1 MSFGFTSISFRL
13 VFATAIIPCT
23 VVLLTGPGIQKSI
36 GQDAPLKK
44 ALSIEAKQDVDYER
58 PSGEVID
65 ECVFAKTQDPAGFVV
80 HHNSGRILRRF
91 VDTNGDNKLDHW
103 AYFNNGLEVYRDLD
117 TNFDGRT
124 DQYRWIGPAGTRW
137 GVDPDQDGKIDSWKM
152 ISAEEVAYECFEAI
166 RSRDSDRFKRLL
178 LTSSELAALQLGE
191 ELNSEV
197 SRRIKNAIA
206 EFDKMARQQKV
217 IDRQSKF
224 LDAGN
229 GRPQLMAGGSFGNRR
244 DLVIYDQAS
253 CFFES
258 EKGNQIALG
267 SLVRVGNVWRMVDQP
282 EIVDPNTPLS
292 SGGVF
297 FPLPQY
303 GTTSAAAATTTVTGE
318 NLSQLYD
325 ELTKLDE
332 KLASA
337 KGARVQQLEKQKADI
352 FVQFYLKTDDPKMK
366 QNWLENLADSV
377 AHSYQQGRFDDGLE
391 YLGKF
396 VANQKDSTGLDYVVW
411 SSLFA
416 EYGRANS
423 MGNSKERE
431 SAYAKMISN
440 LDKFQKKY
448 PKSEK
453 SGDALIQLAVHDEVN
468 STDDLSTAIDLYKSC
483 LERFPNTKYG
493 RRSQGA
499 IARLSGGKKGISF
512 SSKKANGQPFDLS
525 KTKGKIIILHFWET
539 WCCPETDIKELS
551 RLAKKY
557 KDELT
562 IIGCNIEGP
571 NAAEGTKKFLDFLKQ
586 HPEINWVQLHE
597 PGSVEDSPLAHQLG
611 ISTEPA
617 VFLLDSKKNLIE
629 GNIGISNLEREIERQ
644 LN

>member
-1 MSFGFTSISFRL
+1 MIVGFTSISFRL
-13 VFATAIIPCT
+13 VIAGTICTFALISAFD
-23 VVLLTGPGIQKSI
+23 LQDSR

-44 ALSIEAKQDVDYER
+44 ALSIKAKQDVNYER
-58 PSGEVID
+58 PTAEVL
-65 ECVFAKTQDPAGFVV
+65 EQCVFAKTKNPAGFVV

-124 DQYRWIGPAGTRW
+124 DEYRWIGPAGTRW
-137 GVDPDQDGKIDSWKM
+137 GVDPNQDGKIDKWKM

-166 RSRDSDRFKRLL
+166 RSRDGDRFNRLL
-178 LTSSELAALQLGE
+178 LTTTELEALQLGA
-191 ELNSEV
+191 ELNRDV
-197 SRRIKNAIA
+197 AARVQNAIK
-206 EFDKMARQQKV
+206 EFSKMARQQKV
-217 IDRQSKF
+217 IDRDSKF

-267 SLVRVGNVWRMVDQP
+267 SLVRVGNVWKMIDLP
-282 EIVDPNTPLS
+282 EIVNFNTPLA
-292 SGGVF
+292 SGGAF

-303 GTTSAAAATTTVTGE
+303 GTTSTAATTVAGE
-318 NLSQLYD
+318 NLSKLYD
-325 ELTKLDE
+325 QLTKLDE
-332 KLASA
+332 SLAQA

-377 AHSYQQGRFDDGLE
+377 AHSYQQGRFDDGLK
-391 YLGKF
+391 YLEKF
-396 VANQKDSTGLDYVVW
+396 VASQKNSDGLDYVVW
-411 SSLFA
+411 SSVFA

-423 MGNSKERE
+423 TGSSQQRE
-431 SAYAKMISN
+431 AAYSNMISS
-440 LDKFQKKY
+440 LDKFQKQY
-448 PKSEK
+448 PTSAKSA
-453 SGDALIQLAVHDEVN
+453 DALIQLAVHDEVN
-468 STDDLSTAIDLYKSC
+468 STDDQSTAIDWYEAC

-493 RRSQGA
+493 KRSKGA
-499 IARLSGGKKGISF
+499 LTRLKRGKDGLSLT
-512 SSKKANGQPFDLS
+512 SKRAGGQPFKLGETNS
-525 KTKGKIIILHFWET
+525 EIIVLHFWET
-539 WCCPETDIKELS
+539 WCFPDADIKELA

-557 KDELT
+557 KDDVT

-571 NAAEGTKKFLDFLKQ
+571 NATEGTKKFQEFLKQ
-586 HPEINWVQLHE
+586 HPEVNWLQLHE

-617 VFLLDSKKNLIE
+617 VFLLDGKGRLIE
-629 GNIGISNLEREIERQ
+629 SNIGISNLEREIERQ

>member
-1 MSFGFTSISFRL
+1 MTSRFASISYRWI
-13 VFATAIIPCT
+13 FATTVIPCT
-23 VVLLTGPGIQKSI
+23 LGLFGGLGFQNSL

-44 ALSIEAKQDVDYER
+44 ALSIKSKQDVDYER
-58 PSGEVID
+58 PSEAVMA
-65 ECVFAKTQDPAGFVV
+65 ECVFAKTKDPAGFVV

-124 DQYRWIGPAGTRW
+124 DQYRWLGPAGTRW
-137 GVDPDQDGKIDSWKM
+137 GVDPNQDGKIDSWKM
-152 ISAEEVAYECFEAI
+152 ISAEEVAYECFAAI
-166 RSRDSDRFKRLL
+166 RSRDGDQFNRLL
-178 LTSSELAALQLGE
+178 LTSSELAALQLGDN
-191 ELNSEV
+191 LNRDV
-197 SRRIKNAIA
+197 ATRIQKALKGF
-206 EFDKMARQQKV
+206 EKMARQQKV

-258 EKGNQIALG
+258 DKGNQIALG
-267 SLVRVGNVWRMVDQP
+267 SLVRVGNVWRMVDLP
-282 EIVDPNTPLS
+282 EIVDPNKPLA
-292 SGGVF
+292 SGGAF
-297 FPLPQY
+297 FPLPQF
-303 GTTSAAAATTTVTGE
+303 GTTRTAAATTVTGE

-325 ELTKLDE
+325 ELTNLDK

-337 KGARVQQLEKQKADI
+337 KGSQVQQLEKQKADI
-352 FVQFYLKTDDPKMK
+352 FVQFYLKTDNPKMK

-377 AHSYQQGRFDDGLE
+377 AHSYQQGRFDDGLD

-396 VANQKDSTGLDYVVW
+396 VATQNTADGLDYVVW
-411 SSLFA
+411 STVFA

-423 MGNSKERE
+423 SGTSKERE
-431 SAYAKMISN
+431 SAYTKMISN
-440 LDKFQKKY
+440 LDKFQKQY
-448 PKSEK
+448 PNSEK
-453 SGDALIQLAVHDEVN
+453 SADALIQLAVHDEVN
-468 STDDLSTAIDLYKSC
+468 STDDVSSAVAWYEAC
-483 LERFPNTKYG
+483 LKRFPNSKYG
-493 RRSQGA
+493 RRSKGA
-499 IARLSGGKKGISF
+499 ITRLGDGKNGISF
-512 SSKKANGQPFDLS
+512 TSKQANGKPFNLAQIKSD
-525 KTKGKIIILHFWET
+525 IVILHFWET
-539 WCCPETDIKELS
+539 WCCPENDINELA

-557 KDELT
+557 KDDLT

-571 NAAEGTKKFLDFLKQ
+571 NATEGTKKFLEFLKA
-586 HPEINWVQLHE
+586 HPEITWIQLHE
-597 PGSVEDSPLAHQLG
+597 PGSVEDSPLAHELG

-617 VFLLDSKKNLIE
+617 VFLLDAKGKLIE

>member
-1 MSFGFTSISFRL
+1 MTFGFASISGRL
-13 VFATAIIPCT
+13 IIAVNAIACT
-23 VVLLTGPGIQKSI
+23 FGILCGVGLRTSHA
-36 GQDAPLKK
+36 QDAPLKK
-44 ALSIEAKQDVDYER
+44 ALSIEAKQQVDYER
-58 PSGEVID
+58 PTDAVLK
-65 ECVFAKTQDPAGFVV
+65 ECVFAKTKDPAGFVV

-137 GVDPDQDGKIDSWKM
+137 GIDPNQDGKIDGWKM

-166 RSRDSDRFKRLL
+166 RSRDANRFNRLL
-178 LTSSELAALQLGE
+178 LADSELAALQLGE
-191 ELNSEV
+191 RLNRDVAVRLQKANSEF
-197 SRRIKNAIA
+197 
-206 EFDKMARQQKV
+206 EKMARQQNL
-217 IDRQSKF
+217 IDRNSKF

-267 SLVRVGNVWRMVDQP
+267 SLVRVGNVWRMIDLPEVVDS
-282 EIVDPNTPLS
+282 NTPLA
-292 SGGVF
+292 SGGAF

-303 GTTSAAAATTTVTGE
+303 GTTNTAATTVAGE
-318 NLSQLYD
+318 NLSLLYD

-332 KLASA
+332 KLAQA
-337 KGARVQQLEKQKADI
+337 KGVRVQQLEKQKADI
-352 FVQFYLKTDDPKMK
+352 FVQFYLKTEDPKMK

-377 AHSYQQGRFDDGLE
+377 AHSYQQGRFDDGLK
-391 YLGKF
+391 YLEKF
-396 VANQKDSTGLDYVVW
+396 VSNQKTQKGLDYVVW
-411 SSLFA
+411 SSVFA
-416 EYGRANS
+416 EYGRANAQ
-423 MGNSKERE
+423 GTSKQRE
-431 SAYAKMISN
+431 AAYLRMISS
-440 LDKFQKKY
+440 LDKFQQSY
-448 PKSEK
+448 PQSEK
-453 SGDALIQLAVHDEVN
+453 SADALIQLAVHDEVN
-468 STDDLSTAIDLYKSC
+468 STDDLSTALDWYQAC

-499 IARLSGGKKGISF
+499 ITRLSEGKTEVSLT
-512 SSKKANGQPFDLS
+512 SKQANGKPFKLEAVKS
-525 KTKGKIIILHFWET
+525 KLVVLHFWET
-539 WCCPETDIKELS
+539 WCFPETDIKELE

-557 KDELT
+557 KDDLT
-562 IIGCNIEGP
+562 IVGCNIEGP
-571 NAAEGTKKFLDFLKQ
+571 NAPEATTKFVDFMKT

-617 VFLLDSKKNLIE
+617 VFLIDGTGKLVES
-629 GNIGISNLEREIERQ
+629 NIGISNLEREIERQ